1 MSAPYARELD
11 LAVAVAREAG
21 ALLRSR
27 FDQAQEVGYKGRIDL
42 VTRMDLESERLIVE
56 RIGAAFPGDD
66 IWAEEGGGGR
76 VGRERLWIVDPLDG
90 TTNYA
95 HGYPVFAVSIAL
107 RVAGRLE
114 AGVVYNPLLDEM
126 YAGRRGGGV
135 TLNGSPRGVTTVGEL
150 ERAMLA
156 TGFPYDLRAGDP
168 ERNNVGPF
176 SRFVVQA
183 QAVRRAGSAALAIA
197 KVAVGRTDGF
207 WERGLHAWDMAAAA
221 LLVEEAGGRVTDYE
235 GRPLVLEEGEIVATN
250 GPLHEAM
257 LRVLAVE
264 PACGPGGPPFPAPG
278 RAHAEGL
285 LPGAAAPAGTRIR
298 PMRRADATAVAD
310 LAGQLG
316 YPSTPGQAERRME
329 AVEGHRPAAALVAE
343 GPGGE
348 VLGWIHVYAVHGLV
362 SDPYAEIGGLVVD
375 EGARCRGV
383 GRTLLAAAEE
393 WAAGQGLREVAL
405 RSNVIRVR
413 AHEFYRRL
421 GYDGPKTQHR
431 FRKRL
436 G

>member
-1 MSAPYARELD
+1 MSAPFARELT

-42 VTRMDLESERLIVE
+42 VTRMDLESERLIVG
-56 RIGAAFPGDD
+56 RIAAAFPGDD
-66 IWAEEGGGGR
+66 IWAEEGSGAR
-76 VGRERLWIVDPLDG
+76 SGRERLWIVDPLDG

-114 AGVVYNPLLDEM
+114 VGVVYNPLLDEM

-135 TLNGSPRGVTTVGEL
+135 TLNDLPRTVTSVGEL

-176 SRFVVQA
+176 SRFVVRA

-235 GRPLVLEEGEIVATN
+235 GRPLVVETGEIVATN
-250 GPLHEAM
+250 GPLHDAM
-257 LRVLAVE
+257 LRVLEVRSAWE
-264 PACGPGGPPFPAPG
+264 PGGPPPPERMRAYVVGFLHRAPAPPALSG
-278 RAHAEGL
+278 TESDALQKAHLGYLAGL
-285 LPGAAAPAGTRIR
+285 LREGKLLLSGPFLDDGDLRGVCLFAVETIEEARALGEADPAVRAGRLRCEYRRWYGPRDIRSALSEAPALGG
-298 PMRRADATAVAD
+298 
-310 LAGQLG
+310 AGG
-316 YPSTPGQAERRME
+316 
-329 AVEGHRPAAALVAE
+329 
-343 GPGGE
+343 
-348 VLGWIHVYAVHGLV
+348 
-362 SDPYAEIGGLVVD
+362 
-375 EGARCRGV
+375 
-383 GRTLLAAAEE
+383 
-393 WAAGQGLREVAL
+393 
-405 RSNVIRVR
+405 
-413 AHEFYRRL
+413 
-421 GYDGPKTQHR
+421 
-431 FRKRL
+431 
-436 G
+436 